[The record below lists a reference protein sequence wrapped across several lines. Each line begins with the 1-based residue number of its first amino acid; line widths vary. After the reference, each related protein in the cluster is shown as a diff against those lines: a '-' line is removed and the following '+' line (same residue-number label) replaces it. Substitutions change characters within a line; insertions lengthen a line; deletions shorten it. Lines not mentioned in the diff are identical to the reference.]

1 MEPEAV
7 EAAIHRLLAE
17 TTAMTLATSGSAGPD
32 DALPW
37 ASTVYFAPNGY
48 DLVFLSSPTSRHG
61 SNLAANPACAAAV
74 SPETASWRDIRG
86 LQLEG
91 RAAVVTGLAAKAR
104 AMAAYCAKFPFVEAL
119 LADPGE
125 AARRLGKVSAHVLR
139 PTAIR
144 YLDNTLGFGTRWL
157 LRLEDGRPVGP
168 PERENTD

>member
-7 EAAIHRLLAE
+7 EAGIRRLLAE
-17 TTAMTLATSGSAGPD
+17 TTAMTLATSLSGV
-32 DALPW
+32 PW
-37 ASTVYFAPNGY
+37 AATVYFAPDGF
-48 DLVFLSSPTSRHG
+48 DLVFLSSPNSRHG
-61 SNLAANPACAAAV
+61 RTLAANPACAATV

-91 RAAVVTGLAAKAR
+91 RAGVVSGLAAKAR
-104 AMAAYCAKFPFVEAL
+104 AMAAYCVKFPFVEAL

-125 AARRLGKVSAHVLR
+125 AARRLGRVSAHVLR
-139 PTAIR
+139 PTTIR